1 MKVYYWSPFI
11 TEVATTY
18 AVINSIQSIHKFSKN
33 KKINCKVIDV
43 FKEWSPYKEVL
54 RENSI
59 ETIDLNINLD
69 IKKLPTRGFIKSRF
83 TYILLFFFSILKLH
97 KKIKKEEPDYL
108 IIHLI
113 SYIPLFLLNIFDYK
127 TKFILRISGFPKIT
141 FLRKYLWKISNKKIY
156 KIFCPTLNTKFK
168 LINDNIFSKSKVHL
182 VRDPVIDLNKTNIK
196 RNHKLPLEYS
206 WLKDKKFVLS
216 IGRLSKQKNYKFLI
230 NNFKKIIEKKSDLNL
245 VILGH
250 GEDKYILEKLIK
262 KKELSNKVFLLGYQ
276 KNIYPFI
283 ENSLFF
289 VLTSDWEDP
298 GFVILES
305 MFSRKIILSSNCES
319 GPKEIIINNKN
330 GFLYETRDDNDFLD
344 KFFKVLN
351 FIEDIK
357 QKKKIIF
364 YGLLTCKKF
373 SQFGHFQQIKK
384 FLV

>member
-1 MKVYYWSPFI
+1 MKVFYWSPFI

-18 AVINSIQSIHKFSKN
+18 AVINSIKSIHKFSKN
-33 KKINCKVIDV
+33 KKINCKIIDV
-43 FKEWSPYKEVL
+43 FKEWTPYKKVL
-54 RENSI
+54 RENRI
-59 ETIDLNINLD
+59 ETIDLDSNLD
-69 IKKLPTRGFIKSRF
+69 IKNLPTKGFVKSRF
-83 TYILLFFFSILKLH
+83 TYILLFFFSIFKLH
-97 KKIKKEEPDYL
+97 NKIKKEEPDFL

-113 SYIPLFLLNIFDYK
+113 SYIPLILLNIFNYK

-141 FLRKYLWKISNKKIY
+141 FFRKFLWKISNQKIY

-168 LINDNIFSKSKVHL
+168 LINENIFSETKVHL
-182 VRDPVIDLNKTNIK
+182 VRDPVIDLNKTHIQ

-206 WLKDKKFVLS
+206 WLKDKKFVIS

-230 NNFKKIIEKKSDLNL
+230 NNFKRILEKQSDLNL

-250 GEDKYILEKLIK
+250 GEDRDVLEKLIK
-262 KKELSNKVFLLGYQ
+262 KKGLSKNVFLLGYQ
-276 KNIYPFI
+276 KNVYPFI

-319 GPKEIIINNKN
+319 GPKEIIINNQN

-344 KFFKVLN
+344 KFFKVFN
-351 FIEDIK
+351 FHEDISK
-357 QKKKIIF
+357 QKKIIF
-364 YGLLTCKKF
+364 KGLLTCKKF
-373 SQFGHFQQIKK
+373 SQFSHFQQINK
-384 FLV
+384 FLI